1 MSQRVLALCT
11 VSTLAPATSWACSVC
26 FTGEEATQAAFIG
39 TTVFLSLLPLMLI
52 GGGVWWL
59 WRRARR
65 IEDELDD
72 RRFLPSP

>member
-1 MSQRVLALCT
+1 
-11 VSTLAPATSWACSVC
+11 VC
-26 FTGEEATQAAFIG
+26 FTGDEATVAAFIG

-65 IEDELDD
+65 FEEDLDD
-72 RRFLPSP
+72 RRILSTV